1 MDLSLGRE
9 IGIVAAVVCT
19 VWIAVRVAR
28 NARRLNEGV
37 KAFKAE
43 QEKQDGVV
51 DPYAALSGLYDPAKK
66 PPGKRDGKA
75 IRQGGRFNRRRFGN
89 GSDED

>member
-19 VWIAVRVAR
+19 VWIAVKVAQ
-28 NARRLNEGV
+28 NARRLHEGV

-51 DPYAALSGLYDPAKK
+51 DPYAVLSGLYAPPQKDPE
-66 PPGKRDGKA
+66 KRD
-75 IRQGGRFNRRRFGN
+75 
-89 GSDED
+89 

>member
-1 MDLSLGRE
+1 MHLSLGRE

-51 DPYAALSGLYDPAKK
+51 DPYAALSSLYA
-66 PPGKRDGKA
+66 PPTKDQDKR
-75 IRQGGRFNRRRFGN
+75 
-89 GSDED
+89 E